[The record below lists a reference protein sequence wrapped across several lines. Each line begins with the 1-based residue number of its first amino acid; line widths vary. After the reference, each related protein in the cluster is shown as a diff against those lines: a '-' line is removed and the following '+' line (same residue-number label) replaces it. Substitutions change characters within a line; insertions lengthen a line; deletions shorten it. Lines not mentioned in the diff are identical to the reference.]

1 MTMDEKFI
9 ERREK
14 IKLQKSTHLFKG
26 FQYGMF
32 SIYTGFEVAVT
43 GIVRHPVEGY

>member
-14 IKLQKSTHLFKG
+14 IKIQKSNHFFKG
-26 FQYGMF
+26 LQYGGF
-32 SIYTGFEVAVT
+32 AFYTG
-43 GIVRHPVEGY
+43 I

>member
-14 IKLQKSTHLFKG
+14 LKKQKSNHFFTGLW
-26 FQYGMF
+26 YGAF
-32 SIYTGFEVAVT
+32 SVYTGV
-43 GIVRHPVEGY
+43 